1 MQRRGSRQSTG
12 AKPSTA
18 VGKARSGDGS
28 NVRALQRSW
37 STRTEA
43 LMAAADGEGSADGRD
58 PRRTS
63 ASSNDAVLD
72 IGQQAAA
79 LGLYA

>member
-1 MQRRGSRQSTG
+1 
-12 AKPSTA
+12 
-18 VGKARSGDGS
+18 
-28 NVRALQRSW
+28 
-37 STRTEA
+37 
-43 LMAAADGEGSADGRD
+43 MAAADGEGSADGRD